1 MVEGSISADM
11 NCPEQ
16 PKTARKMAVI
26 LNDGSRDDS
35 PFNNRNISRCQITA
49 SFDIEARVV

>member
-1 MVEGSISADM
+1 MAEGSISADM

-49 SFDIEARVV
+49 SFDIEVRVV